1 MEKFVTIKYQLR
13 HQLAA
18 FVLLIALCSPILI
31 KTQHFLFPNHQH
43 CSHCNPSTSL
53 QHKCEIQD
61 FDYFF
66 FIAEKKIILEACE
79 KIINRREKIEYVSR
93 NEDKYLKS
101 YHLRAPPVFIF

>member
-1 MEKFVTIKYQLR
+1 MKGVFKIGYQLR

-31 KTQHFLFPNHQH
+31 KTHHFLFPNHQH
-43 CSHCNPSTSL
+43 CSHCSASASL

-66 FIAEKKIILEACE
+66 FIAEKTVILETCE
-79 KIINRREKIEYVSR
+79 QIIAKEERVSYSSPEQQCCFG
-93 NEDKYLKS
+93 N
-101 YHLRAPPVFIF
+101 YHLRAPPTL